1 MIDLFTDYDSRE
13 IAAIIV
19 EDTDVAEE
27 SPVAVAPVVH
37 TAPVAVVKTEEENR
51 REFERA
57 MTEFCDEEVERAK
70 ARIFGYV
77 ARIKERPTVHIPY
90 KSESRPERAPEPIST
105 FMANL
110 LTRYGIN
117 PTGMTAIEGA
127 VAYRNVPH
135 HIKARVNVELRK
147 NRLDKQR
154 ARL

>member
-90 KSESRPERAPEPIST
+90 KSEPRPERAPEPIT
-105 FMANL
+105 AFMANL

-117 PTGMTAIEGA
+117 PTGMTAMEAHI
-127 VAYRNVPH
+127 AYRNVPRN
-135 HIKARVNVELRK
+135 IKARVHAEMRK
-147 NRLDKQR
+147 NRLDKKG

>member
-13 IAAIIV
+13 IAVIIA

-27 SPVAVAPVVH
+27 CPVAVAPVVH
-37 TAPVAVVKTEEENR
+37 TAPVAVVKTEEEKR

-57 MTEFCDEEVERAK
+57 MTEFCDEEVEHAK
-70 ARIFGYV
+70 ARMFGYV

-90 KSESRPERAPEPIST
+90 KSEPRPERAPEPIT
-105 FMANL
+105 AFMANL

>member
-90 KSESRPERAPEPIST
+90 KSEPRPERAPEPIT
-105 FMANL
+105 AFMANL

-135 HIKARVNVELRK
+135 HIKARVNAEMRN
-147 NRLDKQR
+147 NRLDGHR
-154 ARL
+154 ASR